1 MARIRH
7 QYEIISS
14 LLDFYRVAQP
24 SLDTKPGSVSRDLL
38 IEGISAQLARL
49 YDELNRVSTLQS
61 LRLALGIDLD
71 RLGDNFGIKRNRGSS
86 STGPALLTFNTL
98 DTDISI
104 SKGDIILA
112 RNGATFSVI
121 NSTVVSAV
129 LSNQYKATAARF
141 RSDLDF
147 VGITDQFAIEILVQA
162 TATGVQ
168 GNISKYSLARTSIS
182 GINNVTNVVP
192 FGGGNGVEDDTAFRN
207 RILAVF
213 SGANTGTS
221 LGYKNAVKSDPSVI
235 DAIVIEPGDP
245 LMTRDGTQVLIAK
258 DGTRTI
264 LSEGTGGKVDI
275 YVFGV
280 RVQETLDSFIYR
292 DLSNTGDPTHPKND
306 FVLGQI
312 AADAGKTVTRK
323 RLDNLQDGILP
334 SQPVNNII
342 EISGSISGANY
353 LEKSV
358 DNLGRV
364 SGNFEL
370 IRDTG
375 AFGGSP
381 WGFDRL
387 HWIKSFIEN
396 FSEDKTKQVF
406 NGQDSLGFSDVLKIR
421 SVVQNIPISNENSKV
436 LASDRSIIQLAHAP
450 ITNVTRV
457 FNVTTGERYVVSN
470 QNPDGV
476 DAINLT
482 GRITISGRS
491 LPAVSDILQTDYTWV
506 LSYDPYFDF
515 DNKSGRSNPRTVI
528 DSIDWGFSNAVRREK
543 ATLISSG
550 SFLTV
555 TTIHPISSV
564 ISVNIFSSSN
574 SQITSSSGRL
584 AVIVNST
591 VSNVVS
597 IVRVSDNAELW
608 NTSDSDGSF
617 SGQTIFLPTDSAAVF
632 QDVVNVVYN
641 AVDVFNATTTGS
653 FNNNIITI
661 VPSTVAVA
669 GSLVECNYIANVNT
683 ILPATLLPTLPAIR
697 SGNFFSTT
705 SVTNTG
711 TQPTT
716 HIFASGTVLSNLR
729 QAPTNLGLT
738 IAGSVSPGVITVT
751 GITMTGIFDVV
762 LTVAN
767 AGLKQDLSTV
777 LKKALGLSSK
787 TSVPSNIRIS
797 RIDKVSKVTTN
808 SSLEVLSIDHD
819 YDIKGYHLFDNSF
832 VKEESIADETL
843 KVTEFILPSTPDNL
857 SSAPSS
863 GNRLQVSF
871 HYTTSTDSENVSFS
885 KSGTLYTNKKFAL
898 IDTIAISSGFTSGGA
913 ATATLSVFNL
923 NQPSTR
929 SRYKIFYD
937 YLAPKVN
944 ERINIRFNFDKLI
957 GDSTFTIQNTR
968 PINADVLVKSSVPIL
983 VDITMMIGVTEEFSD
998 KNSSKIVLQN
1008 VKDTITSALN
1018 ATALNTKVD
1027 ASDLIN
1033 QAYTVTGVDSARII
1047 FFNKTGSIGSV
1058 LNVKAGK
1065 NEFIRANS
1073 VNIELDNG

>member
-7 QYEIISS
+7 QHEIISS
-14 LLDFYRVAQP
+14 LLDFYRIAQP

-38 IEGISAQLARL
+38 VEGISAQLARL
-49 YDELNRVSTLQS
+49 YDEVNRVSTLQS

-71 RLGDNFGIKRNRGSS
+71 RLGDNFGIKRNRGSN
-86 STGPALLTFNTL
+86 STGPALLTFNVL
-98 DTDISI
+98 DTDISV
-104 SKGDIILA
+104 SKGDIIVA
-112 RNGATFSVI
+112 RNGATFSVV
-121 NSTVVSAV
+121 NSTVISAV

-147 VGITDQFAIEILVQA
+147 VGITDQFAIEVLAQA

-235 DAIVIEPGDP
+235 DAIVIEPGDS
-245 LMTRDGTQVLIAK
+245 LMTRDGTQVLVAK

-264 LSEGTGGKVDI
+264 LSEGTGGKIDI
-275 YVFGV
+275 YVFGI
-280 RVQETLDSFIYR
+280 RIQEALDSFIYR
-292 DLSNTGDPTHPKND
+292 DLSNTGDPTNAKND

-312 AADAGKTVTRK
+312 AADFGKTVTRK
-323 RLDNLQDGILP
+323 RLDNLQNGVLP
-334 SQPVNNII
+334 SQPINNII
-342 EISGSISGANY
+342 EVSGSISGANY

-396 FSEDKTKQVF
+396 FSEDKTKQTF
-406 NGQDSLGFSDVLKIR
+406 NGQDSLGFSDVLKIGA
-421 SVVQNIPISNENSKV
+421 VTQNIPVSNENSKV
-436 LASDRSIIQLAHAP
+436 TASDRSIIQLAHAP
-450 ITNVTRV
+450 VTNVTRI
-457 FNVTTGERYVVSN
+457 FNVTTGERYTISD
-470 QNPDGV
+470 QNPDST
-476 DAINLT
+476 DTLNST
-482 GRITISGRS
+482 GRVKVSGRS
-491 LPAVSDILQTDYTWV
+491 LPAVSDILQADYTWI

-515 DNKSGRSNPRTVI
+515 DNKLTKSNPRSVN

-555 TTIHPISSV
+555 TTVHPISSIITV
-564 ISVNIFSSSN
+564 NVFSNIS
-574 SQITSSSGRL
+574 SQVTSSSGRL
-584 AVIVNST
+584 AVVVNSAVT
-591 VSNVVS
+591 NVVS
-597 IVRVSDNAELW
+597 IVRASDGAELW

-632 QDVVNVVYN
+632 QDIVNVVYN
-641 AVDVFNATTTGS
+641 TVDVFNAATSGS
-653 FNNNIITI
+653 FNNNVITI

-669 GSLVECNYIANVNT
+669 GSLVECNYIANVST

-697 SGNFFSTT
+697 SGNVFSTT
-705 SVTNTG
+705 SVTGIG

-716 HIFASGTVLSNLR
+716 HVFSSGTVLSNLR

-738 IAGSVSPGVITVT
+738 LAGSISPGIITVT
-751 GITMTGIFDVV
+751 GTTITGVFDVV

-777 LKKALGLSSK
+777 LKKALGLTSK
-787 TSVPSNIRIS
+787 ASIPTNVRLARIN
-797 RIDKVSKVTTN
+797 KVNKVTTN
-808 SSLEVLSIDHD
+808 SSLEVLSIDHS

-857 SSAPSS
+857 LSIPSS
-863 GNRLQVSF
+863 GTRLQVSF
-871 HYTTSTDSENVSFS
+871 HYTISSNSENVSFS

-898 IDTIAISSGFTSGGA
+898 VDTIAISSGFTSGGA
-913 ATATLSVFNL
+913 ATATLSVSNL
-923 NQPSTR
+923 NQPATR

-957 GDSTFTIQNTR
+957 GDSTFIIQNTR

-983 VDITMMIGVTEEFSD
+983 IDITMKIGINEEFI
-998 KNSSKIVLQN
+998 NSSKIVLQN

-1033 QAYTVTGVDSARII
+1033 QAYTVTGVDSARTI
-1047 FFNKTGSIGSV
+1047 FFNKTGNVGSV
-1058 LNVKAGK
+1058 LNIKAGK

-1073 VNIELDNG
+1073 VNIELDDG

>member
-7 QYEIISS
+7 QHEIISS
-14 LLDFYRVAQP
+14 LLDFYRIAQP

-38 IEGISAQLARL
+38 VEGISAQLARL
-49 YDELNRVSTLQS
+49 YDEVNRVSTLQS

-71 RLGDNFGIKRNRGSS
+71 RLGDNFGIKRNRGSN
-86 STGPALLTFNTL
+86 STGPALLTFNVL
-98 DTDISI
+98 DTDISV
-104 SKGDIILA
+104 SKGDIIVA
-112 RNGATFSVI
+112 RNGATFSVV
-121 NSTVVSAV
+121 NSTVISAV

-147 VGITDQFAIEILVQA
+147 VGITDQFAIEVLAQA

-235 DAIVIEPGDP
+235 DAIVIEPGDS
-245 LMTRDGTQVLIAK
+245 LMTRDGTQVLVAK

-264 LSEGTGGKVDI
+264 LSEGTGGKIDI
-275 YVFGV
+275 YVFGI
-280 RVQETLDSFIYR
+280 RIQEALDSFIYR
-292 DLSNTGDPTHPKND
+292 DLSNTGDPTNAKND

-312 AADAGKTVTRK
+312 AADFGKTVTRK
-323 RLDNLQDGILP
+323 RLDNLQNGVLP
-334 SQPVNNII
+334 SQPINNII
-342 EISGSISGANY
+342 EVSGSISGANY

-396 FSEDKTKQVF
+396 FSEDKTKQTF
-406 NGQDSLGFSDVLKIR
+406 NGQDSLGFSDVLKIGA
-421 SVVQNIPISNENSKV
+421 VTQNIPVSNENSKV
-436 LASDRSIIQLAHAP
+436 TASDRSIIQLAHAP
-450 ITNVTRV
+450 VTNVTRI
-457 FNVTTGERYVVSN
+457 FNVTTGERYTISD
-470 QNPDGV
+470 QNPDST
-476 DAINLT
+476 DTLNST
-482 GRITISGRS
+482 GRVKVSGRS
-491 LPAVSDILQTDYTWV
+491 LPAVSDILQADYTWI

-515 DNKSGRSNPRTVI
+515 DNKLTKSNPRSVN

-555 TTIHPISSV
+555 TTVHPISSIITV
-564 ISVNIFSSSN
+564 NVFSNIS
-574 SQITSSSGRL
+574 SQVTSSSGRL
-584 AVIVNST
+584 AVVVNSAVT
-591 VSNVVS
+591 NVVS
-597 IVRVSDNAELW
+597 IVRASDGAELW
-608 NTSDSDGSF
+608 NTSDLDGSF

-632 QDVVNVVYN
+632 QDIVNVVYN
-641 AVDVFNATTTGS
+641 TIDVFNAATSGS

-669 GSLVECNYIANVNT
+669 GSLVECNYVANIST

-697 SGNFFSTT
+697 SGNAFSTT
-705 SVTNTG
+705 SVTGIG

-716 HIFASGTVLSNLR
+716 HVFSSGTVLSNLR

-738 IAGSVSPGVITVT
+738 LAGSISPGIITVT
-751 GITMTGIFDVV
+751 GTTITGVFDVV

-777 LKKALGLSSK
+777 LKKALGLTSK
-787 TSVPSNIRIS
+787 ASIPTNVRLARIN
-797 RIDKVSKVTTN
+797 KVNKVTTN
-808 SSLEVLSIDHD
+808 SSLEVLSIDHS

-857 SSAPSS
+857 LSIPSS
-863 GNRLQVSF
+863 GTRLQVSF
-871 HYTTSTDSENVSFS
+871 HYTISSNSENVSFS

-898 IDTIAISSGFTSGGA
+898 VDTIAISSGFTSGGA
-913 ATATLSVFNL
+913 ATATLSVSNL
-923 NQPSTR
+923 NQPATR
-929 SRYKIFYD
+929 SRYKVFYD

-957 GDSTFTIQNTR
+957 GDSTFIIQNTR

-983 VDITMMIGVTEEFSD
+983 IDITMKIGINEEFI
-998 KNSSKIVLQN
+998 NSSKIVLQN

-1033 QAYTVTGVDSARII
+1033 QAYTVTGVDSARTI
-1047 FFNKTGSIGSV
+1047 FFNKTGNVGSV
-1058 LNVKAGK
+1058 LNIKAGK

-1073 VNIELDNG
+1073 VNIELDDG

>member
-7 QYEIISS
+7 QHEIISS
-14 LLDFYRVAQP
+14 LLDFYRIAQP

-38 IEGISAQLARL
+38 VEGISAQLARL
-49 YDELNRVSTLQS
+49 YDEVNRVSTLQS

-71 RLGDNFGIKRNRGSS
+71 RLGDNFGIKRNRGSN
-86 STGPALLTFNTL
+86 STGPALLTFNVL
-98 DTDISI
+98 DTDISV
-104 SKGDIILA
+104 SKGDIIVA
-112 RNGATFSVI
+112 RNGATFSVV
-121 NSTVVSAV
+121 NSTVISAV

-147 VGITDQFAIEILVQA
+147 VGITDQFAIEVLAQA

-235 DAIVIEPGDP
+235 DAIVIEPGDS
-245 LMTRDGTQVLIAK
+245 LMTRDGTQVLVAK

-264 LSEGTGGKVDI
+264 LSEGTGGKIDI
-275 YVFGV
+275 YVFGI
-280 RVQETLDSFIYR
+280 RIQEALDSFIYR
-292 DLSNTGDPTHPKND
+292 DLSNTGDPTNAKND

-312 AADAGKTVTRK
+312 AADFGKTVTRK
-323 RLDNLQDGILP
+323 RLDNLQNGVLP
-334 SQPVNNII
+334 SQPINNII
-342 EISGSISGANY
+342 EVSGSISGANY

-396 FSEDKTKQVF
+396 FSEDKTKQTF
-406 NGQDSLGFSDVLKIR
+406 NGQDSLGFSDVLKIGA
-421 SVVQNIPISNENSKV
+421 VTQNIPVSNENSKV
-436 LASDRSIIQLAHAP
+436 TASDRSIIQLAHAP
-450 ITNVTRV
+450 VTNVTRI
-457 FNVTTGERYVVSN
+457 FNVTTGERYTISD
-470 QNPDGV
+470 QNPDST
-476 DAINLT
+476 DTLNST
-482 GRITISGRS
+482 GRVKVSGRS
-491 LPAVSDILQTDYTWV
+491 LPAVSDILQADYTWI

-515 DNKSGRSNPRTVI
+515 DNKLTKSNPRSVN

-555 TTIHPISSV
+555 TTVHPISSIITVNVFSNISSQV
-564 ISVNIFSSSN
+564 I
-574 SQITSSSGRL
+574 SSSGRL
-584 AVIVNST
+584 AVVVNSAVT
-591 VSNVVS
+591 NVVS
-597 IVRVSDNAELW
+597 IVRASDGAELW
-608 NTSDSDGSF
+608 NTSDLDGSF

-632 QDVVNVVYN
+632 QDIVNVVYN
-641 AVDVFNATTTGS
+641 TIDVFNAATSGS
-653 FNNNIITI
+653 FNNNVITI

-669 GSLVECNYIANVNT
+669 GSLVECNYVANVST

-697 SGNFFSTT
+697 SGNAFSTT
-705 SVTNTG
+705 SVTGIG

-716 HIFASGTVLSNLR
+716 HVFSSGTVLSNLR

-738 IAGSVSPGVITVT
+738 LAGSISPGIITVT
-751 GITMTGIFDVV
+751 GTTITGVFDVV

-777 LKKALGLSSK
+777 LKKALGLTSK
-787 TSVPSNIRIS
+787 ASIPTNVRLARIN
-797 RIDKVSKVTTN
+797 KVNKVTTN
-808 SSLEVLSIDHD
+808 SSLEVLSIDHS

-857 SSAPSS
+857 LSIPSS
-863 GNRLQVSF
+863 GTRLQVSF
-871 HYTTSTDSENVSFS
+871 HYTISSNSENVSFS

-898 IDTIAISSGFTSGGA
+898 VDTIAISSGFTSGGA
-913 ATATLSVFNL
+913 ATATLSVSNL
-923 NQPSTR
+923 NQPATR
-929 SRYKIFYD
+929 SRYKVFYD

-957 GDSTFTIQNTR
+957 GDSTFIIQNTR

-983 VDITMMIGVTEEFSD
+983 IDITMKIGINEEFI
-998 KNSSKIVLQN
+998 NSSKIVLQN

-1033 QAYTVTGVDSARII
+1033 QAYTVTGVDSARTI
-1047 FFNKTGSIGSV
+1047 FFNKTGNVGSV
-1058 LNVKAGK
+1058 LNIKAGK

-1073 VNIELDNG
+1073 VNIELDDG